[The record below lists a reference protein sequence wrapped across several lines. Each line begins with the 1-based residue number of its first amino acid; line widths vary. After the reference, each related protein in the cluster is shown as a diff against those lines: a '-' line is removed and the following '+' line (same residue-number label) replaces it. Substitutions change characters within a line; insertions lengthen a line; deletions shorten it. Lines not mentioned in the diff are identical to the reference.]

1 MRVAVTAWEDRVS
14 PVLDSAR
21 ILLIAD
27 VEGEQIVDR
36 FYEPVSPGVISR
48 TLESLRKHNVAT
60 MICGAASEESI
71 ALLENSGIELFPFV
85 TGKID
90 TILNRFIKGEELEI
104 FAMPGC
110 WCQCPRCPKLQDRQ
124 PGQK

>member
-14 PVLDSAR
+14 PVFDSAR
-21 ILLIAD
+21 MLLIAD
-27 VEGEQIVDR
+27 IKDEEIVDR
-36 FYEPVSPGVISR
+36 FYEPVSPGIISR
-48 TLESLRKHNVAT
+48 TLESLQKNNVT
-60 MICGAASEESI
+60 KMICGAVSEDSI
-71 ALLENSGIELFPFV
+71 AILESSGVELFPFV

-110 WCQCPRCPKLQDRQ
+110 WCQCPRCPKLKDVCG
-124 PGQK
+124 GQK